1 MTLIAK
7 DNSKNQALFG
17 IVQGGR
23 VEKLR
28 KESATVL
35 GEMDFDGYG
44 IGGSFEKSDMDNA
57 VQWVNEIL
65 PEENEIAKFFTEWY
79 LYYREKY
86 DYRDEYM
93 EYKIL
98 TCFSMN

>member
-1 MTLIAK
+1 MVKTMITIPGHPPIF
-7 DNSKNQALFG
+7 Q
-17 IVQGGR
+17 
-23 VEKLR
+23 KL
-28 KESATVL
+28 
-35 GEMDFDGYG
+35 GYG
-44 IGGSFEKSDMDNA
+44 MDSDAIETSLSYEELLDYLNL
-57 VQWVNEIL
+57 NEIL

-86 DYRDEYM
+86 DYRDDYM